1 MCFLSAI
8 DLFGMI
14 VKLGGGLALF
24 LFGMNLLSSSLEK
37 LSTGKI
43 EKILE
48 KLTGNIFK
56 SILFG
61 ALVTG
66 IIQSSSATTVI
77 IVGLVNAR
85 ILKFKSAIGLI
96 MGANI
101 GTTITAQ
108 ILRLNNLSSSSN
120 SLLALFSP
128 TTLAPIIAI
137 IGIILFMTCKKD
149 KQKNIGSICLGIGIL
164 FTGMFSMESAVEP
177 LKNYSAFTNLFK
189 MFSNPIFGVLIG
201 AIVTAIIQSSS
212 ASVGIL
218 QALSSTGAIT
228 YSSAIPIIIG
238 QNIGTCITPIMSSIN
253 ANKNAKRIALV
264 HLYFNII
271 GCVVFLS
278 VIYSIQYL
286 YGFSFWKL
294 PIDTGGIANFHTLF
308 NVSITILFIPFVGL
322 LEKLAFATIKSNENI
337 VPANELD
344 VLDDRLIAV
353 PGLAIEQIKK
363 IAIKMGEYAK
373 ENFMDAKS
381 LFFKFDDN
389 IVKSI
394 AERENTIDNIDD
406 VLNNY
411 IIKLKDNYLD
421 DNEIKNI
428 TSIIHIS
435 SEFERISD
443 HCTNLLESSEKL
455 HSENLSF
462 SESTMHSFNSMLN
475 AVEEICT
482 MAVTAFINNDYDIAK
497 KIEPLEEVIDML
509 EYNIKSNYI
518 TKLNKPTY
526 SIECGVIFLELLAN
540 LERISDHCSNIAV
553 YVIGKSNNDLTLNP
567 HEYINKIH
575 NQQTTKY
582 MKLTDFYINKYMT
595 V

>member
-1 MCFLSAI
+1 MNSI
-8 DLFGMI
+8 DIISMI
-14 VKLGGGLALF
+14 IKLGGGLALF

-37 LSTGKI
+37 LSTGRI

-101 GTTITAQ
+101 GTTVTGQ
-108 ILRLNNLSSSSN
+108 ILRLNGITTASSSIV
-120 SLLALFSP
+120 SLFTPA
-128 TTLAPIIAI
+128 IIAPLLTI
-137 IGIILFMTCKKD
+137 IGIIMFMALKKD
-149 KQKNIGSICLGIGIL
+149 KFKNIGSAFIGIGIL
-164 FTGMFSMESAVEP
+164 FTGMLSMEGAVSP
-177 LKNYSAFTNLFK
+177 LSNYPEFVNLFK
-189 MFSNPIFGVLIG
+189 IFTNPILGVLIG
-201 AIVTAIIQSSS
+201 ALVTAIIQSSS

-218 QALSSTGAIT
+218 QAISSTGAIT

-238 QNIGTCITPIMSSIN
+238 QNIGTCITPIMSSIT

-271 GCVVFLS
+271 GCIVFLIG
-278 VIYSIQYL
+278 VYSIQHFV
-286 YGFSFWKL
+286 GFAFWNL
-294 PIDTGGIANFHTLF
+294 PIDMGGIANFHTLF
-308 NVSITILFIPFVGL
+308 NVVVTVLFIPFTSL
-322 LEKLAFATIKSNENI
+322 LEKLAFATIKPDKN
-337 VPANELD
+337 VLPASELD
-344 VLDDRLIAV
+344 VLDERLIAV
-353 PGLAIEQIKK
+353 PALATEQIKK

-373 ENFMDAKS
+373 SNFMDAKS
-381 LFFKFDDN
+381 LFYKFDDEVIERIKENEN
-389 IVKSI
+389 I
-394 AERENTIDNIDD
+394 IDNMDD

-411 IIKLKDNYLD
+411 IIKLKDNYLN
-421 DNEIKNI
+421 DNEIKNV
-428 TSIIHIS
+428 SAIIHLS

-443 HCTNLLESSEKL
+443 HCTNLLEAAEKL
-455 HSENLSF
+455 HQNNMNF
-462 SESTMHSFNSMLN
+462 SDATMKHFSSMLN
-475 AVEEICT
+475 AVEEICS
-482 MAVTAFINNDYDIAK
+482 MAVTAFITNDAELAK
-497 KIEPLEEVIDML
+497 KIEPLEEVIDLL

-518 TKLNKPTY
+518 IKLNKKNY
-526 SIECGVIFLELLAN
+526 SVDCGVIFLELLSN

-553 YVIGKSNNDLTLNP
+553 FVIGKNETSFELNP

-575 NQQTTKY
+575 NEQSTKY
-582 MKLTDFYINKYMT
+582 MEASEMYIEKYMK
-595 V
+595 

>member
-1 MCFLSAI
+1 MSAI

-137 IGIILFMTCKKD
+137 IGIILFMACKKD

>member
-1 MCFLSAI
+1 MSAI